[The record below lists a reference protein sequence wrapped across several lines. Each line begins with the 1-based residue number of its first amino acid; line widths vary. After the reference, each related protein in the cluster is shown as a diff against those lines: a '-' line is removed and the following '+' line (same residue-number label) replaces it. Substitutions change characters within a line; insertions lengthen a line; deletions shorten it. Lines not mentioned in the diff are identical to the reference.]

1 MKSREITKQKTVPPG
16 DGLFFGEENAGRKI
30 RQKTQAENSGRER
43 SQENQAGKS
52 VRKTSQENQ
61 AENAG
66 WKTRQENQA
75 DKSGGKT
82 SWENQLKGSAGSV
95 SLALSFFSAGR
106 RCSVPRT
113 HRQRSP
119 VWFYPSGPVPDV
131 FQPIRKIARLFQC
144 RRSGGSVFGL

>member
-16 DGLFFGEENAGRKI
+16 DGLFFGGENAGRKL
-30 RQKTQAENSGRER
+30 R
-43 SQENQAGKS
+43 
-52 VRKTSQENQ
+52 QENQ

-66 WKTRQENQA
+66 RKTRQENRAGKSGRKRRQENQA
-75 DKSGGKT
+75 DKSGGNT
-82 SWENQLKGSAGSV
+82 SWKNQRKGSAGSV
-95 SLALSFFSAGR
+95 SLASPFFSAGR